1 MPIDI
6 ILVLVIIA
14 GFWLGYTKGI
24 VATLFSVLEYVV
36 AILLTLGL
44 SPFLARFLTTSLNMD
59 RMVALLLSTIVFF
72 FVFIFLIKWLTKK
85 IEASLK
91 KGKLS
96 SSTKVLGGIVMM
108 LACVFMYSILLWLV
122 NYYGLVNEKM
132 KLASY
137 TYKPLEAIP
146 AASRTLVLDLKP
158 VFQRYWELIQES
170 VGDPKTPT
178 SG

>member
-1 MPIDI
+1 MAIDI
-6 ILVLVIIA
+6 ILLLVVGA

-44 SPFLARFLTTSLNMD
+44 SPFLSRFLTTSLNMD
-59 RMVALLLSTIVFF
+59 RMVALLLSTIIFF
-72 FVFIFLIKWLTKK
+72 FVFIFLIKWMTKK
-85 IEASLK
+85 MEASLK

-96 SSTKVLGGIVMM
+96 GSTKVLGGIVMM
-108 LACVFMYSILLWLV
+108 LACIFLYSIILWLV
-122 NYYGLVNEKM
+122 DYYGLINEKM

-137 TYKPLEAIP
+137 TYKLLEAIP

-158 VFQRYWELIQES
+158 VFQRYWELIQDS